1 MAQVCLE
8 CWSAAATHWAASTP
22 LPEPMNAAGSNGDA
36 AAPDAATLQMQ
47 RLDLR

>member
-8 CWSAAATHWAASTP
+8 SWSAAATHWAASTP
-22 LPEPMNAAGSNGDA
+22 LSEPVTAAGSNGDA
-36 AAPDAATLQMQ
+36 AAPDTATLQMQ